1 MKDIKKTLSGERTCE
16 WMKKSNNLV
25 MIIGGV
31 LYSVITDW
39 SLSLGGL
46 GKLCKDL
53 IPLASIVYGYYL
65 GKLS

>member
-1 MKDIKKTLSGERTCE
+1 
-16 WMKKSNNLV
+16 MKKSNNLV
-25 MIIGGV
+25 MLIMLVIIIGGV